1 MSQKLGVKPKVIEST
16 SKGITSRYLDYS
28 SLLSGD
34 EEKLFVRLPSK
45 YSICGEEWCEW
56 VLEYDGRVVPQN
68 ILEQLGLLK
77 RMGNKIY
84 AYRDIVDKLR
94 LYMIDN
100 IGSRRHP
107 RNVVVKVFDVKGN
120 VLYESKDKYEDEKA
134 RELYDKTREYY
145 KLWNTA
151 LQSIEFHHVS
161 IPEPSYEKYP
171 EMYKKG
177 FRIDMGDVSVE
188 FEERRRYGVVKIY
201 APKALKEIIEKQ
213 LAPVLAKYGFVKGQ
227 YGGYIIR
234 GKIGDIDRLGKEL
247 IDELKDMSHVIER
260 EVNRELYEKYLV
272 KKDIIEK
279 ARKELG
285 LPITDP
291 GKPVTREAVLKAIG
305 VLKEELKTGGKP
317 GEEEELP
324 SLEEALEGWIT
335 PPKSLTAVK
344 PGEKREEKEEELEEI
359 REAVKRVTPED
370 LARAMARLG
379 YKRVRLVVFDLP
391 TEFKGAETV
400 YSKEAGKYVEKKI
413 FSVDPAKYRTLRKK
427 FYNILHRIAYRTPSG
442 WVMFENPSKTDLDEL
457 NAVIKALNDLAGTAR
472 TVWIIE
478 TYMPRRE
485 LVEWLRTYIAQ
496 RKANLAEIKRK
507 LEENIEKK
515 TIAKRLRKQL
525 NQLLEEIH
533 RLEQELKYL

>member
-1 MSQKLGVKPKVIEST
+1 MSQKLGTKPKVVIHVDE
-16 SKGITSRYLDYS
+16 GITSRYLDYS

-34 EEKLFVRLPSK
+34 EGKLFVRLPSK
-45 YSICGEEWCEW
+45 SSICGDEAYDWCSW
-56 VLEYDGRVVPQN
+56 VLEYDGKVIPQN
-68 ILEQLGLLK
+68 TLEQLGLLK

-84 AYRDIVDKLR
+84 AHRDIVDKLR

-107 RNVVVKVFDVKGN
+107 EYVVKKIFDVKGN
-120 VLYESKDKYEDEKA
+120 VLYESKNVYEDEEA
-134 RELYDKTREYY
+134 RKLYDKTVESL
-145 KLWNTA
+145 KLWDTA
-151 LQSIEFHHVS
+151 LKSIEYNYVK

-188 FEERRRYGVVKIY
+188 FEERKRYGVVKIY

-234 GKIGDIDRLGKEL
+234 GKVGDIDQLGKEL
-247 IDELKDMSHVIER
+247 INELKKMSHVIEK

-272 KKDIIEK
+272 RKDVIEK

-285 LPITDP
+285 IPITDP
-291 GKPVTREAVLKAIG
+291 GKPITREIVLKTISTSM
-305 VLKEELKTGGKP
+305 EKP
-317 GEEEELP
+317 EKKEEEEI
-324 SLEEALEGWIT
+324 SLEEALEGWFT

-344 PGEKREEKEEELEEI
+344 PEEKREEKEEEELGEV

-370 LARAMARLG
+370 IARAMAGLG

-400 YSKEAGKYVEKKI
+400 YSKEGGKYVEKKI

-427 FYNILHRIAYRTPSG
+427 FYTILHRIAYRTPSG

-457 NAVIKALNDLAGTAR
+457 NAVIKALNDLAGTKR

-478 TYMPRRE
+478 TYMPRKE

-515 TIAKRLRKQL
+515 TIAKRLRKQF
-525 NQLLEEIH
+525 NQLIEEIQ